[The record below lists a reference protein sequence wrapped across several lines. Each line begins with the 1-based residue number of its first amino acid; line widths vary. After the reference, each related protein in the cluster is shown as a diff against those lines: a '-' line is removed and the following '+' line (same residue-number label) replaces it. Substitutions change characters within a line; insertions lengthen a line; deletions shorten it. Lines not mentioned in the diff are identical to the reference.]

1 MKINEVSLKYAAY
14 STLYIALA
22 ILIFYYLVFGEL
34 NIDFIKS
41 LFYWVPVIN
50 TFLSGYY
57 IFIKIKKAWLLG
69 ITHYILAHI
78 FVLFFY
84 FIGTFIYNF
93 IELGVTNDNFEESF
107 NEGVKAVFYSLFGGI
122 YFILPCFI
130 LGGYFLSKKLSKEIG
145 R

>member
-1 MKINEVSLKYAAY
+1 MKINEVSLKYAVY

-22 ILIFYYLVFGEL
+22 ILVF
-34 NIDFIKS
+34 
-41 LFYWVPVIN
+41 FYWLGGLGFIISPSYWIPVIS

-57 IFIKIKKAWLLG
+57 IFSKIKKAWLLG

-107 NEGVKAVFYSLFGGI
+107 NEGFKAVFYSLFGGI
-122 YFILPCFI
+122 LYILPCFI
-130 LGGYFLSKKLSKEIG
+130 LGGYFLSKKLSK
-145 R
+145 

>member
-1 MKINEVSLKYAAY
+1 MKINEVSLKYAVY

-22 ILIFYYLVFGEL
+22 ILVF
-34 NIDFIKS
+34 
-41 LFYWVPVIN
+41 FYWLGGLGFIIAPSYWIPVIS

-57 IFIKIKKAWLLG
+57 IFSKIKKARLLG

-93 IELGVTNDNFEESF
+93 IELGV
-107 NEGVKAVFYSLFGGI
+107 K
-122 YFILPCFI
+122 
-130 LGGYFLSKKLSKEIG
+130 IG
-145 R
+145 RASCRERV

>member
-1 MKINEVSLKYAAY
+1 
-14 STLYIALA
+14 
-22 ILIFYYLVFGEL
+22 
-34 NIDFIKS
+34 
-41 LFYWVPVIN
+41 
-50 TFLSGYY
+50 
-57 IFIKIKKAWLLG
+57 LLG

-107 NEGVKAVFYSLFGGI
+107 NEGFRAVFYSLVGS

-130 LGGYFLSKKLSKEIG
+130 LGGYFLSKKLSK
-145 R
+145 

>member
-1 MKINEVSLKYAAY
+1 MKINEVSLKYAVY

-22 ILIFYYLVFGEL
+22 ILVF
-34 NIDFIKS
+34 
-41 LFYWVPVIN
+41 FYWLGGLGFIISPSYWIPVIS

-57 IFIKIKKAWLLG
+57 IFSKIKKAWLLG

-107 NEGVKAVFYSLFGGI
+107 NEGFNAVFYSLFGGI
-122 YFILPCFI
+122 LYILPCFI
-130 LGGYFLSKKLSKEIG
+130 LGGYFLSKKLSK
-145 R
+145 